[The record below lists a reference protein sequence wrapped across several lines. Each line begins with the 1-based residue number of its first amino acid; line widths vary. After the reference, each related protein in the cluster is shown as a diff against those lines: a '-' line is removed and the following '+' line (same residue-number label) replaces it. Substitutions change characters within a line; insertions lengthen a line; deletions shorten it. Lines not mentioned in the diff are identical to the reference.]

1 MENRGISSQDSNDSH
16 DATDV
21 ACMDLSRSQNPKP
34 PENNFVDFEVDS
46 FVNEPCRVAG
56 RGLEDSPLAANSPP
70 LNDEDT
76 PPQAYRLHR
85 LTFEQRPSDDVL
97 PTTSVRTG
105 NHAMEMDFDNF
116 IRDLQSEY
124 AEQDMYSNLGR
135 RQPNGLLFN
144 QNNQPNVNN
153 MGVGNLMAE
162 MSSLIAAMQPPGPAP
177 AQQEQLQRIAKPYLV
192 VATFLILGAVA
203 RLILQISSY
212 NFVSAPF
219 YGGSI
224 RCLKK

>member
-1 MENRGISSQDSNDSH
+1 M
-16 DATDV
+16 
-21 ACMDLSRSQNPKP
+21 
-34 PENNFVDFEVDS
+34 
-46 FVNEPCRVAG
+46 NEPCRVAG

-70 LNDEDT
+70 SNYEDT
-76 PPQAYRLHR
+76 PPQAHIMHR
-85 LTFEQRPSDDVL
+85 LTFEQRPSDDVI

-116 IRDLQSEY
+116 IRDLQSGY
-124 AEQDMYSNLGR
+124 AEQDLYSNLGR

-153 MGVGNLMAE
+153 MGIGNLMAE

-177 AQQEQLQRIAKPYLV
+177 AQQEQLQPIAKPYLV